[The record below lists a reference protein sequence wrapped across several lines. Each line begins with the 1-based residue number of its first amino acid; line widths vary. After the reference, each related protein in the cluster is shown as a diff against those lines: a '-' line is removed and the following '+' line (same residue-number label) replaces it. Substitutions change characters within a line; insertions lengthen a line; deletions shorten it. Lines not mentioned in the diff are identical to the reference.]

1 MKAGFRLFLLFVGV
15 GVLLW
20 VADAAIDY
28 YLFYPGSFLDLLVL
42 AVPPHELY
50 VRSLMLLTF
59 VVLGGALSWHI
70 TRRRK
75 AERLLR
81 QSKQTLEASEREKV
95 SILDSLAEMV
105 TYQDTDLVI
114 HWANRA
120 ALQNAE
126 ARRVDIIGRRCHEAH
141 HGRREPCRECPV
153 REALRTG
160 EPCTGEVPAPEG
172 RVWSVSARPVR
183 DDAGRVIGV
192 VESALDVTEPREAE
206 QRVQSL
212 ARFPAENPAPVLRI
226 ADDGTLLYA
235 NEAGEG
241 LLAGLESGP
250 ARPAPEAWQAEVRQ
264 ALADGRARQIEATH
278 DGRTFALRFVPVSDA
293 GYVNVYGVDI
303 TERQEA
309 EAALR
314 ESEERF
320 RRAVAEAPFPI
331 MLHAEDGEVLAVN
344 QAWTEITGYAHA
356 DIPTI
361 ADWTEKAYGERKTEV
376 RAVIDRLFRLNRR
389 VDEGEFTITCRD
401 GSERVWAFSSAPL
414 PPLPDGRRLVISM
427 AADVTQRKEAE
438 AEVRQLAAELEERV
452 RRRTV
457 ELAAANEELEAFA
470 YSVSHDLRAP
480 LRHMDGFSEA
490 LLDEYAEAL
499 DETGRDYL
507 GRIRASAQRM
517 GTLINDLLTLSRATR
532 AEMRHESVD
541 LSVEARALLAGM
553 HEAEPDR
560 EVETHVDEGLAAEGD
575 RRLLRH
581 VLQNLLGNAWKFT
594 RGARPARIT
603 FRRLSPEEAQ
613 AAGADGRP
621 VFAVE
626 DNGVGFDP
634 KYTDKMFQ
642 VFQRLHG
649 RDEFPGT
656 GVGLATVQRI
666 VHRHGGNVWA
676 ESRPGEGA
684 AFYFTLG

>member
-1 MKAGFRLFLLFVGV
+1 
-15 GVLLW
+15 
-20 VADAAIDY
+20 
-28 YLFYPGSFLDLLVL
+28 
-42 AVPPHELY
+42 
-50 VRSLMLLTF
+50 
-59 VVLGGALSWHI
+59 
-70 TRRRK
+70 
-75 AERLLR
+75 
-81 QSKQTLEASEREKV
+81 
-95 SILDSLAEMV
+95 
-105 TYQDTDLVI
+105 
-114 HWANRA
+114 
-120 ALQNAE
+120 
-126 ARRVDIIGRRCHEAH
+126 
-141 HGRREPCRECPV
+141 
-153 REALRTG
+153 
-160 EPCTGEVPAPEG
+160 
-172 RVWSVSARPVR
+172 
-183 DDAGRVIGV
+183 
-192 VESALDVTEPREAE
+192 
-206 QRVQSL
+206 
-212 ARFPAENPAPVLRI
+212 
-226 ADDGTLLYA
+226 
-235 NEAGEG
+235 
-241 LLAGLESGP
+241 
-250 ARPAPEAWQAEVRQ
+250 
-264 ALADGRARQIEATH
+264 
-278 DGRTFALRFVPVSDA
+278 
-293 GYVNVYGVDI
+293 VDI